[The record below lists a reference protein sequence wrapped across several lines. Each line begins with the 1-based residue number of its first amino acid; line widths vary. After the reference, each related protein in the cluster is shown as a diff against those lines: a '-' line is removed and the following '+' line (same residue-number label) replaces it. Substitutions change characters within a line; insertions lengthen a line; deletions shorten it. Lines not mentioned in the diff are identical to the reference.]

1 VQLAESLGGLLR
13 VPPPLDLR
21 HIARPRVTVDM
32 RLAHLRSILSSRAR
46 FSFDEAVRGADR
58 LTEAMTVWA
67 LLELYKS
74 GEAAWQQ
81 DENFGPIT
89 VTAR

>member
-1 VQLAESLGGLLR
+1 M
-13 VPPPLDLR
+13 
-21 HIARPRVTVDM
+21 ARPRVTVDM
-32 RLAHLRSILSSRAR
+32 RLAHRRSILAGRAR
-46 FSFDEAVRGADR
+46 FSFDEAVKGADR
-58 LTEAMTVWA
+58 LTEAMTLWA

-74 GEAAWQQ
+74 GEAAWLQ

>member
-1 VQLAESLGGLLR
+1 VK
-13 VPPPLDLR
+13 
-21 HIARPRVTVDM
+21 
-32 RLAHLRSILSSRAR
+32 
-46 FSFDEAVRGADR
+46 GADR